1 MPIRSDKRKIP
12 NKAFTHAGPFHADDV
27 FSAALLK
34 TLNPDITIE
43 RGFSVPPEYDG
54 LVFDIGLGEF
64 DHHQID
70 NETRDNGVPY
80 ASFGKLWQAFG
91 DRLVGQ
97 EGVDMID
104 RTLIQAID
112 LTDNTGTPN
121 PLSMIIASQNPSWN
135 DKIKNYDACFDQAVG
150 LAENMLAG
158 EIKKAREAELVKEIA
173 KSAVEKAPC
182 KEFVVLSQFAP
193 VAPYLSESSVEYFIA
208 PSDRG
213 GYAIQAV
220 PVSETDKTPKH
231 MFPESW
237 AGNTSLSN
245 TSNIEGL
252 TFCHTGR
259 WFCAANTLED
269 AIKTAIVASA
279 GLDRYDEQLE
289 PVLNEIISNLNIES
303 DVVHTIDEIDE
314 LTEEIIAPEN
324 AIDITDEKIDIDD
337 HEETVDIAGPADK

>member
-1 MPIRSDKRKIP
+1 MPIRSDKRIIP

-27 FSAALLK
+27 FSAALLR

-43 RGFSVPPEYDG
+43 RGFAVPPEYDG

-70 NETRDNGVPY
+70 NENRDNGVPY

-91 DRLVGQ
+91 DRLVGP
-97 EGVDMID
+97 EGMDLID
-104 RTLIQAID
+104 HTLIQAID

-135 DKIKNYDACFDQAVG
+135 DKIKDYDARFEQAVG

-158 EIKKAREAELVKEIA
+158 EIKKAREAELVKELA
-173 KSAVEKAPC
+173 KDAVKNAPC
-182 KEFVVLSQFAP
+182 SEFVVLNQFAP
-193 VAPYLSESSVEYFIA
+193 VAPYLSNSSVEYFIA

-245 TSNIEGL
+245 MSNIEGL

-279 GLDRYDEQLE
+279 GLDRYDAQLE
-289 PVLNEIISNLNIES
+289 PVFNEIINSLNIEN